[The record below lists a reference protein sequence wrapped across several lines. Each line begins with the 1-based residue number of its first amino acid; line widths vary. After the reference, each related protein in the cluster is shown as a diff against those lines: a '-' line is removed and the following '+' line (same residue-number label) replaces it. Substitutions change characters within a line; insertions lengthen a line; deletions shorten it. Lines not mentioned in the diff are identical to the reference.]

1 MYEGEYP
8 HAHAQRRR
16 NLSPSARRNRQ
27 RGVGGDGEQPTWKS
41 PGHVHP
47 AGRRGSRSSCRG
59 HGPVWEASSR
69 SPWGAVLPAGD
80 LLRCAFSGLFLC
92 VLHTD
97 PRQTRGLSREPPN
110 PRVAQSGVEGW
121 CSTPPRR
128 LPGLPLAADPCVCA
142 RVRPRLRGCP
152 RRPPE
157 RSSPAQ
163 PHAPAPPPPD
173 LQFLGR
179 ELKIT
184 VFLYGNVLIIDFRFP
199 VLSSLFLFFA
209 SFPQHCKGGWE
220 KKKTSPW
227 NSAACQ
233 QF

>member
-8 HAHAQRRR
+8 HAHAQRHR

-47 AGRRGSRSSCRG
+47 AGRRGSRSSCRS

-110 PRVAQSGVEGW
+110 PRLARSGVEGW
-121 CSTPPRR
+121 CSTPRR

-142 RVRPRLRGCP
+142 HAPSAPRLPQATP
-152 RRPPE
+152 RTLQPRPSLRASPSAPRPPIPGP
-157 RSSPAQ
+157 RAKNYCVPLRKC
-163 PHAPAPPPPD
+163 PD
-173 LQFLGR
+173 
-179 ELKIT
+179 
-184 VFLYGNVLIIDFRFP
+184 Y
-199 VLSSLFLFFA
+199 
-209 SFPQHCKGGWE
+209 
-220 KKKTSPW
+220 
-227 NSAACQ
+227 
-233 QF
+233 

>member
-121 CSTPPRR
+121 CSTPRR

-142 RVRPRLRGCP
+142 RACALGSEAAPGDP
-152 RRPPE
+152 
-157 RSSPAQ
+157 Q
-163 PHAPAPPPPD
+163 NTPAPPSPTRQP
-173 LQFLGR
+173 LH
-179 ELKIT
+179 
-184 VFLYGNVLIIDFRFP
+184 
-199 VLSSLFLFFA
+199 
-209 SFPQHCKGGWE
+209 PQ
-220 KKKTSPW
+220 TS
-227 NSAACQ
+227 NSWAES
-233 QF
+233 